1 MPATPVT
8 EPRDRWSAQRT
19 LLRPQARGT
28 LRLAGPCRSAWSR
41 LASSRST
48 RPLSPTRPDQTM
60 SSLSDLY
67 KSDFHAWTRQA
78 AALVREHKLDELNLD
93 DLAEELARR
102 LY

>member
-1 MPATPVT
+1 
-8 EPRDRWSAQRT
+8 
-19 LLRPQARGT
+19 
-28 LRLAGPCRSAWSR
+28 
-41 LASSRST
+41 
-48 RPLSPTRPDQTM
+48 M